1 MFCNNLNL
9 YALSGVSGI
18 VCIMY
23 TTTDLSIVSYFDST
37 YMYILSLCPDGQP
50 FVVREVSLLEQSLC
64 SVTLDWTAA
73 PVPEDAPVLNYE
85 ITLTTQDQERSV
97 YRVVYVYI
105 ILL

>member
-1 MFCNNLNL
+1 MNQIVHYTLVPRHVLNL

-18 VCIMY
+18 VY
-23 TTTDLSIVSYFDST
+23 TTTDLSYFDST
-37 YMYILSLCPDGQP
+37 YILSLCPDGQP

-73 PVPEDAPVLNYE
+73 PVPEDAPVLSYE

-97 YRVVYVYI
+97 YRVVYDY
-105 ILL
+105 